1 MNELHLRFC
10 LCLKNFKLWG
20 KKKERKAW
28 IQFGCTQ
35 VSFNFKL
42 SGWGSR
48 RSYFWSRHALLA
60 ALVCLVSWRVQGGS
74 AVRLILSD
82 LSWWTENTDRKW
94 KDAPSRWPCAR
105 RTLQSGI
112 PNGLTCVMRVR
123 TFCSATRFLC
133 FVRLIIIMCERGY
146 CVACSHSTVW
156 NYSPLPPSAT
166 TTGGEE
172 SCGAT
177 VRGSAGEN
185 TEVNCLWYVH
195 NLWD

>member
-1 MNELHLRFC
+1 MSITYVFVYVWKTLNSGGEKRKEKHGFSLAAHRFLLTLNSLVEALVALTFDLDMPFSLLLSALFPDVFREGLRFASSC
-10 LCLKNFKLWG
+10 PTWADEQKIQTG
-20 KKKERKAW
+20 SER
-28 IQFGCTQ
+28 TLHRNDH
-35 VSFNFKL
+35 V
-42 SGWGSR
+42 
-48 RSYFWSRHALLA
+48 HA
-60 ALVCLVSWRVQGGS
+60 
-74 AVRLILSD
+74 
-82 LSWWTENTDRKW
+82 EH
-94 KDAPSRWPCAR
+94 
-105 RTLQSGI
+105 LQSGI
-112 PNGLTCVMRVR
+112 PNGPTCVMRVR